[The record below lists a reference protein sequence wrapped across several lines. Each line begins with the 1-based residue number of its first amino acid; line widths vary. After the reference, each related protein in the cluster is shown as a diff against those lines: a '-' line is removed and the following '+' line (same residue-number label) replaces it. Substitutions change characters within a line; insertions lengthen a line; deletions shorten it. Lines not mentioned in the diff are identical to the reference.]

1 MKRTLL
7 AIVATLMM
15 ALSVSA
21 NQTIGISWRT
31 NPQMQCNKQ
40 DKKQPCPQCN
50 KKSKKDKK
58 QDKDCKCCKKG
69 NQCKGD
75 KKGKPSYGKGKR
87 EFSNNSPEA
96 IRMRQKMRRGAM
108 KGAR

>member
-1 MKRTLL
+1 MKRTFL

-40 DKKQPCPQCN
+40 DK
-50 KKSKKDKK
+50 
-58 QDKDCKCCKKG
+58 DCKCCKKG

-75 KKGKPSYGKGKR
+75 KKGKPSYGNGKR

-96 IRMRQKMRRGAM
+96 IRMRQEMRRGAM